1 MESTNR
7 ILLKD
12 MKTLE
17 DLKNYLIEEAEY
29 KPTKV
34 NNMTPEELFEAYLVW
49 KGVIGYNQ
57 DYIEAYKAAFLS
69 PR

>member
-17 DLKNYLIEEAEY
+17 DLKKYLIEEAEY

-34 NNMTPEELFEAYLVW
+34 NNMTPEELF
-49 KGVIGYNQ
+49 
-57 DYIEAYKAAFLS
+57 
-69 PR
+69 

>member
-1 MESTNR
+1 
-7 ILLKD
+7 

-34 NNMTPEELFEAYLVW
+34 NNMTPEELFEAYLTW
-49 KGVIGYNQ
+49 NGIKGYNQ
-57 DYIEAYKAAFLS
+57 DYIEAYRAAFLS

>member
-1 MESTNR
+1 
-7 ILLKD
+7 

-34 NNMTPEELFEAYLVW
+34 NNMTPEELFEAYLTSN
-49 KGVIGYNQ
+49 GEDIM
-57 DYIEAYKAAFLS
+57 EAYQAAFLS